1 MVLID
6 MLRQGADTAISEGG
20 MPYDNSFGELMQRV
34 RAGDQEAAS
43 ELVRRYEP
51 AIRRTIRVRLRDPRL
66 GRLLD
71 SMDICQ
77 SVLASFFVRAALG
90 QYELQQPEHLLKL
103 LTRMARNKLANQAHH
118 HRALCRDYRRNDA
131 TANLE
136 MVADGEGSKQPLDER
151 ELLSEA
157 RRRLSDEERR
167 LLELRQQGLE
177 WSEIAQRL
185 NASADALRMRLA
197 RAVERVAEELKL
209 DAVPHE

>member
-1 MVLID
+1 MSD
-6 MLRQGADTAISEGG
+6 DT
-20 MPYDNSFGELMQRV
+20 SFDELMQRI
-34 RAGDQEAAS
+34 RAGDDGAAS

-51 AIRRTIRVRLRDPRL
+51 AIRRAIRVRLRDPRL

-90 QYELQQPEHLLKL
+90 QYELNQPEHLLKL

-118 HRALCRDYRRNDA
+118 HRARCRDYRRTDA
-131 TANLE
+131 TADMDRIVGGASPSAQL
-136 MVADGEGSKQPLDER
+136 GER

-157 RRRLSDEERR
+157 RRRLSDEERQ

-177 WSEIAQRL
+177 WSEIGQRL
-185 NASADALRMRLA
+185 NASPDAMRMRLI
-197 RAVERVAEELKL
+197 RAVERVAGELNL
-209 DAVPHE
+209 DAISHE